1 MITASIEELYD
12 AVGERGRLNRLI
24 KREEIASDARF
35 HAGIAAQPVVSEN
48 EPVSGFAPTMPERR
62 EVPRTRSTKVSP

>member
-35 HAGIAAQPVVSEN
+35 HAGIAAQPVSE
-48 EPVSGFAPTMPERR
+48 EPVSGFAPTMPEQRGTLR
-62 EVPRTRSTKVSP
+62 VAQVRS